1 MKQHATDTPD
11 LSAHTPMMQQFLK
24 IKAQH
29 SDCLLFYRMGDFYE
43 LFFDDAIRAS
53 ALLDITLTKRG
64 QSGGNPIPMAGVPYH
79 AVEGYLA
86 RLVQLGEP
94 VAICE
99 QIGDPATS
107 KGPVERQVTRI
118 VTPGT
123 LTDEALL
130 DERRDNLLMAITGQK
145 QAVGIA
151 TLDLTSGRFCV
162 QQLSGL
168 EAVKAELQRLNP
180 AEVLY
185 DENWANGALVANRRG
200 ARRRPLWEFDLDSAN
215 RLLNQQFSTRDLTG
229 FGLGDCPLAIA
240 AAGCVLAYVRDTQRS
255 ALPHIRAIYREQAS
269 DTVQLDAASCR
280 NLELSQNL
288 NGGQDHSL
296 ASVLDDCASAMGS
309 RLLKRWLHRPLRDH
323 SELLARQQAI
333 ACLIDKGAAD
343 AGKPLLAEVG
353 DIERIGARLALRSA
367 RPRDFTRLRQ
377 SLQALPAIA
386 DWLAPLSSSP
396 RLQALA
402 TPCAPLPELCELL
415 ERAIIDQPP
424 AVVRDGGVLRTGYNA
439 ELDRLRQLG
448 GDAEAY
454 LAEIEVR
461 EKERTAI
468 PTLKVGYN
476 RVHGFFIEVSRSYAA
491 VVPADYQRR
500 QTLKNAERY
509 IIPELKKYEDEVLTA
524 QARALALEKR
534 LYDELFDL
542 LLPQLDALLQ
552 LASAIA
558 ELDVLAGL
566 ARIAVR
572 HNYVAP
578 QLSTV
583 PGIQIDA
590 GRHPVVEQL
599 MSEPFIANPV
609 ALDDSRRMLLITGPN
624 MGGKSTYMRQVAL
637 IVLMAHIG
645 SFVPADRAVIG
656 PVDRIFTRIGA
667 SDDLASGRSTFMVEM
682 SEAANILHN
691 ATADSLVLLDEIGR
705 GTSTYDGLA
714 LAWACAEHLASI
726 SGAFTLF
733 ATHYFELTEL
743 PQSFPQVANVHLD
756 AREHGEQI
764 TFLHALQEGPA
775 NRSYAIAVARLAGV
789 PAAVLA
795 SAKHKL
801 AELEQ
806 RHLPGA
812 QQSLNFAQP
821 RRTEA
826 KTAAPEITVPHQPD
840 PLRLQLQQLDPDQ
853 LSPREALQQLYQLV
867 QQARS

>member
-1 MKQHATDTPD
+1 MNPPLTDSQD

-29 SDCLLFYRMGDFYE
+29 ADCLLFYRMGDFYE

-53 ALLDITLTKRG
+53 TLLDITLTKRG
-64 QSGGNPIPMAGVPYH
+64 QSGGTPIPMAGVPYH
-79 AVEGYLA
+79 AVDGYLA

-99 QIGDPATS
+99 QIGDPASS

-130 DERRDNLLMAITGQK
+130 DERRDNLLMAITGREQS
-145 QAVGIA
+145 VGIA
-151 TLDLTSGRFCV
+151 TLDLASGRFSV
-162 QQLSGL
+162 QQLDGL

-180 AEVLY
+180 AELLY

-200 ARRRPLWEFDLDSAN
+200 ARRRPAWEFDVDGAC
-215 RLLNQQFSTRDLTG
+215 RLLNQQFATRELTG
-229 FGLGDCPLAIA
+229 FGLGDCPLALA

-255 ALPHIRAIYREQAS
+255 ALPHIRAIRREQAS
-269 DTVQLDAASCR
+269 DAVQLDAASCR

-309 RLLKRWLHRPLRDH
+309 RLLKRWLHRPLRDRV
-323 SELLARQQAI
+323 ELLARQQAI
-333 ACLIDKGAAD
+333 ATLIDSSAAE
-343 AGKPLLAEVG
+343 AAKPLLASVG
-353 DIERIGARLALRSA
+353 DIERICARLALRSA

-386 DWLAPLSSSP
+386 DWLTPLASNP
-396 RLQALA
+396 RLAALA
-402 TPCAPLPELCELL
+402 KPCAPLPALCDLL

-424 AVVRDGGVLRTGYNA
+424 AIVRDGGVLRDGYDA

-454 LAEIEVR
+454 LAELEVR
-461 EKERTAI
+461 EKARTAI

-476 RVHGFFIEVSRSYAA
+476 RVHGFFIEVSRSYAN
-491 VVPADYQRR
+491 VVPPDYQRR

-509 IIPELKKYEDEVLTA
+509 IIPELKKYEEEVLTA

-542 LLPQLDALLQ
+542 LLPQLDTLLQ

-558 ELDVLAGL
+558 ELDLLSGL
-566 ARIAVR
+566 ARIAAR

-578 QLSTV
+578 QLSEA
-583 PGIQIDA
+583 PGIHIDG
-590 GRHPVVEQL
+590 GRHPVVERL

-609 ALDDSRRMLLITGPN
+609 QLDDSRRMLLVTGPN

-645 SFVPADRAVIG
+645 SFVPASRAIIG

-682 SEAANILHN
+682 SETANILHN

-714 LAWACAEHLASI
+714 LAWACAEHLAAI
-726 SGAFTLF
+726 TGAFTLF

-743 PQSFPQVANVHLD
+743 PQSFAKVANVHLD
-756 AREHGEQI
+756 ALEYGEQI

-789 PAAVLA
+789 PPAVLE
-795 SAKHKL
+795 SARRKL

-806 RHLPGA
+806 RHLPGSQPA
-812 QQSLNFAQP
+812 QVS
-821 RRTEA
+821 R
-826 KTAAPEITVPHQPD
+826 AAAVSAPSQPD
-840 PLRLQLQQLDPDQ
+840 PLRQQLQQLDPDQ
-853 LSPREALQQLYQLV
+853 LSPREALQLLYQLV
-867 QQARS
+867 QQARG